1 MRENNQSLARV
12 GIGVNSEGDSAVVD
26 IVGKCVS
33 HHSHHHDDVLTG
45 LLHREEGDDI
55 VWQILPSET
64 FEQNPADAKLESKT
78 EQETA
83 DEEEQLALEVVLG
96 LEYPVAVPQETIDDT
111 EDVAHHIRDTI
122 GETHLGIEQI
132 EDHERDERIEHANHT
147 VFQ

>member
-33 HHSHHHDDVLTG
+33 HHSHNHDDVLTG

-96 LEYPVAVPQETIDDT
+96 LEHPVTVPQETIDDT
-111 EDVAHHIRDTI
+111 EDVAYHIRDTI
-122 GETHLGIEQI
+122 GEAHLGIEQI